1 MCTSYRIN
9 DKSSKM
15 FLKSYDSQV
24 ISYPSNI
31 DHLKNIEPIY
41 KVFEGGWDIPKCCK
55 TFEDLPKSAQKFV
68 EFIEQHTSIP
78 VSYIGIGPNN
88 EDTIIR

>member
-1 MCTSYRIN
+1 M
-9 DKSSKM
+9 
-15 FLKSYDSQV
+15 
-24 ISYPSNI
+24 
-31 DHLKNIEPIY
+31 
-41 KVFEGGWDIPKCCK
+41 VFEGGWDIPKRCL
-55 TFEDLPKSAQKFV
+55 TFEDLPKPAQEFV